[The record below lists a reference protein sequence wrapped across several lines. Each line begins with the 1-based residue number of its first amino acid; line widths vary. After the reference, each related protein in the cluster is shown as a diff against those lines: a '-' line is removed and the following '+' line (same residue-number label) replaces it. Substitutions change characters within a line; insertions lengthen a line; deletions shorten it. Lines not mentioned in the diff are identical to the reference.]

1 MVEITTEEIG
11 YMKKILE
18 CYYFAQDQQQKELH
32 SALELQMLL
41 EQECKVSGM
50 SYDSYGN
57 GCSVSFP
64 EGSYLQQ
71 LSIEIATHD
80 VEAKRWM
87 QKFKGLDK
95 THKINYRLNRLPKD
109 QKETLL
115 NVYRRGISVYKLAE
129 KAEISTQAY
138 HDRINTAIRHMLKV
152 E

>member
-1 MVEITTEEIG
+1 MVEITTEEIS

-18 CYYFAQDQQQKELH
+18 CYYFAQDQQQKSLRFALDLH
-32 SALELQMLL
+32 MVL

-50 SYDSYGN
+50 PYDSYGN

-129 KAEISTQAY
+129 QSRISTQAY